1 MTLTVILFYL
11 RSIERSPISL
21 YNCKAT
27 TFDRVRAKI
36 TKLRHFV
43 CIINAQIANVLLPYS
58 LRTPNPFSIIR

>member
-27 TFDRVRAKI
+27 TFELVRAKI
-36 TKLRHFV
+36 NMQKS
-43 CIINAQIANVLLPYS
+43 NVLVPIAFS
-58 LRTPNPFSIIR
+58 LRTYPRL